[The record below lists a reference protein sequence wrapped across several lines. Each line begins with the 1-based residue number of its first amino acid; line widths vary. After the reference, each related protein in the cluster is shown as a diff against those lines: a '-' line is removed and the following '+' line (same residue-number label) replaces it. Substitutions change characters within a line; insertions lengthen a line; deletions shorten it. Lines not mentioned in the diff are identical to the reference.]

1 MSGIPESRL
10 EEYNW
15 LSNGILLILKCK
27 NRLMSELDQ
36 IKEPISSEL
45 KQFDRFFRDVMKT
58 NVPLLNIVIQ
68 YLLKRKG
75 KQMRPILVFLV
86 ARLLGKPTSST
97 FTAAALIEILHTA
110 TLVHDDVVDES
121 YERRGFFSINAI
133 WRSKVAVL
141 LGDYLLAKGLLL
153 SVEHKEYELLNI
165 VADAVKEMSEGELM
179 QIKNVRKVSVTQEE
193 YFEII
198 RKKTAT
204 LISCCSSCGA
214 KSVGMTDEV
223 VKEMQK
229 FGEWLGIAFQIKD
242 DLLDYQVNNETGKPL
257 GNDLKESKMTLPLIY
272 ALEKSESTE
281 RKKIIRLIHKGENG
295 RLKMNE
301 IRAFINKYQ
310 GLEYAEK
317 KMTEYADMALR
328 QIEPYA
334 QNEISVTIRQFVHFT
349 IYRNK

>member
-1 MSGIPESRL
+1 
-10 EEYNW
+10 
-15 LSNGILLILKCK
+15 
-27 NRLMSELDQ
+27 MSELDQ

-45 KQFDRFFRDVMKT
+45 KQFDTYFRDVMKT
-58 NVPLLNIVIQ
+58 RVPLLNLVIN
-68 YLLKRKG
+68 YLLRRKG

-86 ARLLGKPTSST
+86 ARLMGKPNSST
-97 FTAAALIEILHTA
+97 YTAAALIEMLHTA

-133 WRSKVAVL
+133 WKSKVAVL

-153 SVEHKEYELLNI
+153 AIQNKEYELLNL

-179 QIKNVRKVSVTQEE
+179 QIRNSRKLNVSQDE

-214 KSVGMTDEV
+214 KSVGMDDDA

-229 FGEWLGIAFQIKD
+229 FGELLGIAFQIKD
-242 DLLDYQVNNETGKPL
+242 DLLDYQVNNSTGKPS
-257 GNDLKESKMTLPLIY
+257 GNDLQESKLTLPLIY
-272 ALEKSESTE
+272 SLEKAEAAEKKRILRLLHSNSSE
-281 RKKIIRLIHKGENG
+281 RNKIT
-295 RLKMNE
+295 E
-301 IRAFINKYQ
+301 IRSFINKHQ
-310 GLEYAEK
+310 GLEYASG
-317 KMTEYADMALR
+317 KMTEYADLAL
-328 QIEPYA
+328 QKLKNYPES
-334 QNEISVTIRQFVHFT
+334 EINHSLQQFVKYT